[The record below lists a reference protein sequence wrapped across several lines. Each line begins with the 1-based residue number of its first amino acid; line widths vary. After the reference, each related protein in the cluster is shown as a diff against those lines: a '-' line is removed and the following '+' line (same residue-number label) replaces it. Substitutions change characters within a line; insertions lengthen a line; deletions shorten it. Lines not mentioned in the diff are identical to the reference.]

1 LSAGTGNFAANRTR
15 PGICIAHFM
24 VKELKTIP
32 VSGQEEAFQ
41 LINQLSRHYGMKQD
55 TQRHQFHVSNDLYS
69 AYYDAEDN
77 VVKMESIHP
86 ETTEQQIEE
95 FLINFPPFF

>member
-1 LSAGTGNFAANRTR
+1 MKFAVNRTR
-15 PGICIAHFM
+15 SGICIAAFM
-24 VKELKTIP
+24 VKELKKIP

-41 LINQLSRHYGMKQD
+41 LINRLSQHYDMHQD

-69 AYYDAEDN
+69 AYYDAEEN

-86 ETTEQQIEE
+86 ETTEEQIKE
-95 FLINFPPFF
+95 FLMGFPTFF